1 MSGTSALLNLLE
13 GSGSALLNA
22 PEPAQNG
29 VSEADSSHFVSL
41 MKQYEGPELSNEAVE
56 PQVRDPALELLGNG
70 LPIPVATP
78 VILPAVVETEADT
91 RLEEFAVGLGIDREL
106 ARLLLRETAA
116 RPVGAVSAPPSVS
129 TPPSEPAPP
138 SLGLPEAQRQ
148 AAHPMYPLEIEPR
161 AERPSLSVAGTTLT
175 AQPLTARPLTA
186 PAPVSVPPSVSIT
199 SPASTPPS
207 LSLPDAQRQSAHP
220 MYPLEIEP
228 RAELPSLSVAS
239 TTLTAQ
245 PLTAR
250 PLTAP
255 APVSV
260 PPSVSIASPAST
272 PPSLGLPDAQRQSA
286 HPMYPLEIEPRAELP
301 SLSVA
306 GTTLT
311 AQPLTVQALEV
322 QPQPAVPDP
331 IPRATE
337 TPLVVPGNAMP
348 ALRDEDVLRWR
359 AFIHRSSSGLR
370 EPAQELAMQAASDG
384 ALDPASGIP
393 RRGLS
398 EVDFAAATASLR
410 GFALERRQIL
420 TSTVTPVSSAALTEI
435 LPGDS
440 PVNPA
445 ALAAVLPATTT
456 VLPSAPMTTLA
467 DPLTTPLRV
476 PDPALQ
482 HELRAEQF
490 AEQVGRRMLQQIR
503 EDRWTVNLQL
513 DPQRLGPM
521 EIELQL
527 EGNQVTAQVGVA
539 NAEVRHLLES
549 ALPKLRESLDSAG
562 LNLANWSFA
571 QSGARDF
578 REFAQHSAAAAAK
591 AASRGTE
598 LASEDEVPRRMTAE
612 SASRVVDV
620 YV

>member
-22 PEPAQNG
+22 PEAAQNG
-29 VSEADSSHFVSL
+29 VSEADSSYFVSL
-41 MKQYEGPELSNEAVE
+41 MKQYEDSEGLEEPSAPEL
-56 PQVRDPALELLGNG
+56 RDPALELLGNG

-78 VILPAVVETEADT
+78 VMLPAAILQNEPTATPWALPSTTAALVILPAAVEVEADT

-106 ARLLLRETAA
+106 ARLLLRET
-116 RPVGAVSAPPSVS
+116 
-129 TPPSEPAPP
+129 
-138 SLGLPEAQRQ
+138 
-148 AAHPMYPLEIEPR
+148 
-161 AERPSLSVAGTTLT
+161 
-175 AQPLTARPLTA
+175 
-186 PAPVSVPPSVSIT
+186 SVP
-199 SPASTPPS
+199 TPV
-207 LSLPDAQRQSAHP
+207 
-220 MYPLEIEP
+220 EEV
-228 RAELPSLSVAS
+228 ELPAILPQPTATPKVLNAGPQITGTMTPSPPMVPSAS
-239 TTLTAQ
+239 TTPQASTAPSLIDPTMAPPADLSLTPRSEIPFPRASDI
-245 PLTAR
+245 PLT
-250 PLTAP
+250 
-255 APVSV
+255 
-260 PPSVSIASPAST
+260 IA
-272 PPSLGLPDAQRQSA
+272 
-286 HPMYPLEIEPRAELP
+286 
-301 SLSVA
+301 
-306 GTTLT
+306 
-311 AQPLTVQALEV
+311 
-322 QPQPAVPDP
+322 
-331 IPRATE
+331 
-337 TPLVVPGNAMP
+337 GNAAP

-359 AFIHRSSSGLR
+359 AFIHRSSSGTR
-370 EPAQELAMQAASDG
+370 EPVQEIAVQAASDEV
-384 ALDPASGIP
+384 LDPVSGSP

-420 TSTVTPVSSAALTEI
+420 ASTATPVSSTVLNGV

-445 ALAAVLPATTT
+445 VLPLAGTAP
-456 VLPSAPMTTLA
+456 PSVPVTAQA

-490 AEQVGRRMLQQIR
+490 AEQVGRRLLQQIR

-571 QSGARDF
+571 QSGAREY
-578 REFAQHSAAAAAK
+578 REFAQQSAAAAAK
-591 AASRGTE
+591 AAPKGIE
-598 LASEDEVPRRMTAE
+598 GAIEDEAPRRVTE
-612 SASRVVDV
+612 DSASRVVDV

>member
-1 MSGTSALLNLLE
+1 
-13 GSGSALLNA
+13 
-22 PEPAQNG
+22 
-29 VSEADSSHFVSL
+29 
-41 MKQYEGPELSNEAVE
+41 MKQYERSETPDEAVE
-56 PQVRDPALELLGNG
+56 PEARDPALELLGNG

-78 VILPAVVETEADT
+78 VILPTELTGNTPAVTFSMPAAIMLPVTVEAEADI

-116 RPVGAVSAPPSVS
+116 QPVAIPVDTTTPLPSSSIATAPAISPPLTLPASVPAPPSVSVSAPTSILPSVSAPPS
-129 TPPSEPAPP
+129 
-138 SLGLPEAQRQ
+138 
-148 AAHPMYPLEIEPR
+148 
-161 AERPSLSVAGTTLT
+161 
-175 AQPLTARPLTA
+175 
-186 PAPVSVPPSVSIT
+186 
-199 SPASTPPS
+199 
-207 LSLPDAQRQSAHP
+207 LSLREVQPQSAHP
-220 MYPLEIEP
+220 TYQLEDEP
-228 RAELPSLSVAS
+228 RTELPAISP
-239 TTLTAQ
+239 
-245 PLTAR
+245 PLT
-250 PLTAP
+250 LP
-255 APVSV
+255 ASIPAL
-260 PPSVSIASPAST
+260 PSVSV
-272 PPSLGLPDAQRQSA
+272 SA
-286 HPMYPLEIEPRAELP
+286 
-301 SLSVA
+301 
-306 GTTLT
+306 
-311 AQPLTVQALEV
+311 
-322 QPQPAVPDP
+322 
-331 IPRATE
+331 
-337 TPLVVPGNAMP
+337 PLVVPGIAAP

-370 EPAQELAMQAASDG
+370 EPAQEVTVQAARG
-384 ALDPASGIP
+384 ETFDPLTAAP

-398 EVDFAAATASLR
+398 EIDFAAATASLR

-420 TSTVTPVSSAALTEI
+420 TSTVTPVSSTALTAI

-445 ALAAVLPATTT
+445 VLPAAT
-456 VLPSAPMTTLA
+456 SAPPNVPVTTLA

-571 QSGARDF
+571 QSGAREF
-578 REFAQHSAAAAAK
+578 REFAQQSAAAAAK
-591 AASRGTE
+591 ATSKAAE
-598 LASEDEVPRRMTAE
+598 LASEDEAPRRVTEE

>member
-228 RAELPSLSVAS
+228 RAELPSLSVA
-239 TTLTAQ
+239 
-245 PLTAR
+245 
-250 PLTAP
+250 
-255 APVSV
+255 
-260 PPSVSIASPAST
+260 
-272 PPSLGLPDAQRQSA
+272 
-286 HPMYPLEIEPRAELP
+286 
-301 SLSVA
+301 

-445 ALAAVLPATTT
+445 ALAAVLPATATA
-456 VLPSAPMTTLA
+456 LPSAPMTTLA

>member
-22 PEPAQNG
+22 PEAAQNG
-29 VSEADSSHFVSL
+29 VSEADSSYFVSL
-41 MKQYEGPELSNEAVE
+41 MKQYEDSEGLEEPSAPES
-56 PQVRDPALELLGNG
+56 RDPALELLGNG

-78 VILPAVVETEADT
+78 VMLPAAVLQNEPTATPWALPSTTAALVMLPAAVEVEADT

-106 ARLLLRETAA
+106 ARLLLRETSVPTPVEEVELPAILPQPTATPKVLNAGPQITGTMTPSPPMVPSASTTPQASTAA
-116 RPVGAVSAPPSVS
+116 
-129 TPPSEPAPP
+129 P
-138 SLGLPEAQRQ
+138 SLIDPTMALPVA
-148 AAHPMYPLEIEPR
+148 PSPTPR
-161 AERPSLSVAGTTLT
+161 AEIPVPRASDV
-175 AQPLTARPLTA
+175 PLTMA
-186 PAPVSVPPSVSIT
+186 
-199 SPASTPPS
+199 
-207 LSLPDAQRQSAHP
+207 
-220 MYPLEIEP
+220 
-228 RAELPSLSVAS
+228 
-239 TTLTAQ
+239 
-245 PLTAR
+245 
-250 PLTAP
+250 
-255 APVSV
+255 
-260 PPSVSIASPAST
+260 
-272 PPSLGLPDAQRQSA
+272 
-286 HPMYPLEIEPRAELP
+286 
-301 SLSVA
+301 
-306 GTTLT
+306 
-311 AQPLTVQALEV
+311 
-322 QPQPAVPDP
+322 
-331 IPRATE
+331 
-337 TPLVVPGNAMP
+337 GNAAP

-359 AFIHRSSSGLR
+359 AFIHRSSSGTR
-370 EPAQELAMQAASDG
+370 EPVQEIAVQAASDEV
-384 ALDPASGIP
+384 LDPVSGSP

-420 TSTVTPVSSAALTEI
+420 TSTATPVSSTVLNGV

-445 ALAAVLPATTT
+445 VMPLAGTAP
-456 VLPSAPMTTLA
+456 PSVPVTAQA

-490 AEQVGRRMLQQIR
+490 AEQVGRRLLQQIR

-571 QSGARDF
+571 QSGAREY
-578 REFAQHSAAAAAK
+578 REFAQQSAAAAAK
-591 AASRGTE
+591 AAPKGVE
-598 LASEDEVPRRMTAE
+598 GAIEDEAPRRVTE
-612 SASRVVDV
+612 DSASRVVDV

>member
-22 PEPAQNG
+22 PETAQNG
-29 VSEADSSHFVSL
+29 ASESDSSYFVSL
-41 MKQYEGPELSNEAVE
+41 MKQYERSETPDEAVE
-56 PQVRDPALELLGNG
+56 PEARDPALELLGNG

-78 VILPAVVETEADT
+78 VILPTELTGNTPAVTLSMPAAIMLPATVEAEADI

-116 RPVGAVSAPPSVS
+116 QPVAIPVDTTTPLPSSSIATSPAISPPLTPPASIPAPPSVSVSAPTSILPSVSAPPS
-129 TPPSEPAPP
+129 
-138 SLGLPEAQRQ
+138 
-148 AAHPMYPLEIEPR
+148 
-161 AERPSLSVAGTTLT
+161 
-175 AQPLTARPLTA
+175 
-186 PAPVSVPPSVSIT
+186 
-199 SPASTPPS
+199 
-207 LSLPDAQRQSAHP
+207 LSLREVQPQSAHP
-220 MYPLEIEP
+220 TYS
-228 RAELPSLSVAS
+228 PSLTLPASV
-239 TTLTAQ
+239 
-245 PLTAR
+245 
-250 PLTAP
+250 P
-255 APVSV
+255 APSSVSV
-260 PPSVSIASPAST
+260 
-272 PPSLGLPDAQRQSA
+272 SA
-286 HPMYPLEIEPRAELP
+286 
-301 SLSVA
+301 
-306 GTTLT
+306 
-311 AQPLTVQALEV
+311 
-322 QPQPAVPDP
+322 
-331 IPRATE
+331 
-337 TPLVVPGNAMP
+337 PLVVPGIAAP

-370 EPAQELAMQAASDG
+370 EPAQEITVQAARG
-384 ALDPASGIP
+384 ETFDPLTAAP

-398 EVDFAAATASLR
+398 ETDFAAATASLR

-420 TSTVTPVSSAALTEI
+420 TSTVTPVSSTALTAI

-445 ALAAVLPATTT
+445 VLPAAT
-456 VLPSAPMTTLA
+456 SAPPNVPVTTLA

-571 QSGARDF
+571 QSGAREF
-578 REFAQHSAAAAAK
+578 REFAQQSAAAAAK
-591 AASRGTE
+591 ATSKAAE
-598 LASEDEVPRRMTAE
+598 LASEDEAPRRVTEE

>member
-13 GSGSALLNA
+13 GSGSPLLNA
-22 PEPAQNG
+22 PEAAQNG
-29 VSEADSSHFVSL
+29 VSEADSSYFVSL
-41 MKQYEGPELSNEAVE
+41 MKQYEGSEGLDEPSVPE
-56 PQVRDPALELLGNG
+56 PRDPALELLGNG

-78 VILPAVVETEADT
+78 LMLPAAVLQNEPTATPWALPSTTAALVMLPAAVEVEADT

-106 ARLLLRETAA
+106 ARLLLRETSVPTPVEEVELPAILPQPTATPKVLSAGPQITGTMTPSPPMVPSASTTPQASTAA
-116 RPVGAVSAPPSVS
+116 
-129 TPPSEPAPP
+129 P
-138 SLGLPEAQRQ
+138 SLIDPTMALPVA
-148 AAHPMYPLEIEPR
+148 PSPTPR
-161 AERPSLSVAGTTLT
+161 AEIPVPRASDV
-175 AQPLTARPLTA
+175 PLTMA
-186 PAPVSVPPSVSIT
+186 
-199 SPASTPPS
+199 
-207 LSLPDAQRQSAHP
+207 
-220 MYPLEIEP
+220 
-228 RAELPSLSVAS
+228 
-239 TTLTAQ
+239 
-245 PLTAR
+245 
-250 PLTAP
+250 
-255 APVSV
+255 
-260 PPSVSIASPAST
+260 
-272 PPSLGLPDAQRQSA
+272 
-286 HPMYPLEIEPRAELP
+286 
-301 SLSVA
+301 
-306 GTTLT
+306 
-311 AQPLTVQALEV
+311 
-322 QPQPAVPDP
+322 
-331 IPRATE
+331 
-337 TPLVVPGNAMP
+337 GNAAP

-359 AFIHRSSSGLR
+359 AFIHRSSSGTR
-370 EPAQELAMQAASDG
+370 EPVQEIAVQAASDEV
-384 ALDPASGIP
+384 LDPVSGSP

-420 TSTVTPVSSAALTEI
+420 TSTATPVSSTVLNGV

-445 ALAAVLPATTT
+445 VMPLAGTAP
-456 VLPSAPMTTLA
+456 PSVPVTAQA

-490 AEQVGRRMLQQIR
+490 AEQVGRRLLQQIR

-571 QSGARDF
+571 QSGAREY
-578 REFAQHSAAAAAK
+578 REFAQQSAAAAAK
-591 AASRGTE
+591 AAPKGVE
-598 LASEDEVPRRMTAE
+598 GAIEDEAPRRVTE
-612 SASRVVDV
+612 DSASRVVDV

>member
-13 GSGSALLNA
+13 GSGSPLLNA
-22 PEPAQNG
+22 PEAAQNE
-29 VSEADSSHFVSL
+29 VSEADSSYFVSL
-41 MKQYEGPELSNEAVE
+41 MKQYEGSEGLDKPSVPE
-56 PQVRDPALELLGNG
+56 PRDPALELLGNG

-78 VILPAVVETEADT
+78 LMLPAAVLQNEPTATPWALPSTTAAPVMLPAAVEVEADT

-106 ARLLLRETAA
+106 ARLLLRET
-116 RPVGAVSAPPSVS
+116 SAPTPVEEVELPAIPPQPMATPKVLDAGVQVTSPLTTSPPIVPRAVTTTPLSVEPTVVPPADPSP
-129 TPPSEPAPP
+129 T
-138 SLGLPEAQRQ
+138 
-148 AAHPMYPLEIEPR
+148 PR
-161 AERPSLSVAGTTLT
+161 AEIAL
-175 AQPLTARPLTA
+175 
-186 PAPVSVPPSVSIT
+186 
-199 SPASTPPS
+199 
-207 LSLPDAQRQSAHP
+207 
-220 MYPLEIEP
+220 P
-228 RAELPSLSVAS
+228 RA
-239 TTLTAQ
+239 
-245 PLTAR
+245 
-250 PLTAP
+250 
-255 APVSV
+255 
-260 PPSVSIASPAST
+260 
-272 PPSLGLPDAQRQSA
+272 
-286 HPMYPLEIEPRAELP
+286 AEM
-301 SLSVA
+301 
-306 GTTLT
+306 
-311 AQPLTVQALEV
+311 
-322 QPQPAVPDP
+322 
-331 IPRATE
+331 
-337 TPLVVPGNAMP
+337 PLVIPSAAAP

-359 AFIHRSSSGLR
+359 AFIHRSSSGVR
-370 EPAQELAMQAASDG
+370 EPAQEIAVQAASDEV
-384 ALDPASGIP
+384 LDPVGAP

-398 EVDFAAATASLR
+398 EVDFTAATASLR

-420 TSTVTPVSSAALTEI
+420 TSTVTPVGSTALTGV

-445 ALAAVLPATTT
+445 VLPVAG
-456 VLPSAPMTTLA
+456 SAPPSVPVTVLA

-571 QSGARDF
+571 QSGAREY
-578 REFAQHSAAAAAK
+578 REFAQQSAAAAAK
-591 AASRGTE
+591 AAPKGSE
-598 LASEDEVPRRMTAE
+598 VAIEDEVSRRVTE
-612 SASRVVDV
+612 DSASRVVDV

>member
-22 PEPAQNG
+22 PEAAQNG
-29 VSEADSSHFVSL
+29 VSEADSSYFVSL
-41 MKQYEGPELSNEAVE
+41 MKQYEDSEGLEEPSAPES
-56 PQVRDPALELLGNG
+56 RDPALELLGNG
-70 LPIPVATP
+70 LPISVTTP
-78 VILPAVVETEADT
+78 LILPAAVEAEADT

-116 RPVGAVSAPPSVS
+116 QPTVTQVESTALPLPQPFAIEPLVAPSSDQPVVPAQAVMTVTPIANQGPKSTPDVANRVTAPLPVESPPRSDRAAPPSGID
-129 TPPSEPAPP
+129 
-138 SLGLPEAQRQ
+138 LKLP
-148 AAHPMYPLEIEPR
+148 PLENAIPVSR
-161 AERPSLSVAGTTLT
+161 LAERPMAMLKVSDAGP
-175 AQPLTARPLTA
+175 Q
-186 PAPVSVPPSVSIT
+186 IT
-199 SPASTPPS
+199 STMTPSPPMVPS
-207 LSLPDAQRQSAHP
+207 
-220 MYPLEIEP
+220 
-228 RAELPSLSVAS
+228 AS
-239 TTLTAQ
+239 TTPQASTAPSLIDPTMAPPADLSLTPRSEIPAPRASDI
-245 PLTAR
+245 PLT
-250 PLTAP
+250 
-255 APVSV
+255 
-260 PPSVSIASPAST
+260 IA
-272 PPSLGLPDAQRQSA
+272 
-286 HPMYPLEIEPRAELP
+286 
-301 SLSVA
+301 
-306 GTTLT
+306 
-311 AQPLTVQALEV
+311 
-322 QPQPAVPDP
+322 
-331 IPRATE
+331 
-337 TPLVVPGNAMP
+337 GNAAP

-359 AFIHRSSSGLR
+359 AFIHRSSSGTR
-370 EPAQELAMQAASDG
+370 EPVQEIAVQAASDEV
-384 ALDPASGIP
+384 LDPVSGSP

-420 TSTVTPVSSAALTEI
+420 TSTATPVSSTVLNGV

-445 ALAAVLPATTT
+445 VLPLAGTAP
-456 VLPSAPMTTLA
+456 PSVPVTAQA

-503 EDRWTVNLQL
+503 EDRWTVHLQL

-571 QSGARDF
+571 QSGAREY
-578 REFAQHSAAAAAK
+578 REFAQQSAAAAAK
-591 AASRGTE
+591 ATPKGVEGAI
-598 LASEDEVPRRMTAE
+598 EDEVPRRVTE
-612 SASRVVDV
+612 DSASRVVDV

>member
-13 GSGSALLNA
+13 GSGSPLLNA
-22 PEPAQNG
+22 PEAAQNG
-29 VSEADSSHFVSL
+29 VSEADSSYFVSL
-41 MKQYEGPELSNEAVE
+41 MKQYESSEGLDEASAPES
-56 PQVRDPALELLGNG
+56 RDPALELLGNG
-70 LPIPVATP
+70 LPIPVAIP
-78 VILPAVVETEADT
+78 VILPTESTPVSRAVSLSMPAPVMLPAAVEAEADT

-106 ARLLLRETAA
+106 ARLLLRETAQQPTVT
-116 RPVGAVSAPPSVS
+116 PVEAKALPLPQPFAIETLVAPSNEQPVVPAQAVTTITPIVDRGAQLIPDATSKVAVPLSVESFPRTDRAPLLGGINLSLPPAEMATPVSPSVERAMAMPKALDAGLETPNTMTPSPS
-129 TPPSEPAPP
+129 TIPSVPT
-138 SLGLPEAQRQ
+138 
-148 AAHPMYPLEIEPR
+148 PR
-161 AERPSLSVAGTTLT
+161 AEIVLPRA
-175 AQPLTARPLTA
+175 AE
-186 PAPVSVPPSVSIT
+186 I
-199 SPASTPPS
+199 
-207 LSLPDAQRQSAHP
+207 SLP
-220 MYPLEIEP
+220 L
-228 RAELPSLSVAS
+228 VG
-239 TTLTAQ
+239 TA
-245 PLTAR
+245 A
-250 PLTAP
+250 
-255 APVSV
+255 
-260 PPSVSIASPAST
+260 
-272 PPSLGLPDAQRQSA
+272 
-286 HPMYPLEIEPRAELP
+286 
-301 SLSVA
+301 
-306 GTTLT
+306 
-311 AQPLTVQALEV
+311 
-322 QPQPAVPDP
+322 
-331 IPRATE
+331 
-337 TPLVVPGNAMP
+337 P

-359 AFIHRSSSGLR
+359 AFIHRSSSGMR
-370 EPAQELAMQAASDG
+370 EPAQEIAAQAASNE
-384 ALDPASGIP
+384 ALDPVSGAP

-420 TSTVTPVSSAALTEI
+420 TSTVTPVGSTVLTGV

-445 ALAAVLPATTT
+445 VLPVA
-456 VLPSAPMTTLA
+456 VSAPPSVPVTVLA

-571 QSGARDF
+571 QSGAREY
-578 REFAQHSAAAAAK
+578 REFAQQSAAAAAK
-591 AASRGTE
+591 AAPKGAEVTI
-598 LASEDEVPRRMTAE
+598 EDEVSRRVTE
-612 SASRVVDV
+612 DSASRVVDV

>member
-161 AERPSLSVAGTTLT
+161 AELPSLSVAGTTLT

-207 LSLPDAQRQSAHP
+207 LGLPEAQRQA
-220 MYPLEIEP
+220 
-228 RAELPSLSVAS
+228 
-239 TTLTAQ
+239 
-245 PLTAR
+245 
-250 PLTAP
+250 
-255 APVSV
+255 
-260 PPSVSIASPAST
+260 
-272 PPSLGLPDAQRQSA
+272 A

-311 AQPLTVQALEV
+311 VQPLTVQALEV

-384 ALDPASGIP
+384 ALDPASGTP

-445 ALAAVLPATTT
+445 ALAAVLPATAT

-482 HELRAEQF
+482 HELRTEQF

-598 LASEDEVPRRMTAE
+598 LASEDEVPRRMTEE

>member
-22 PEPAQNG
+22 PEAAQNG
-29 VSEADSSHFVSL
+29 VSEADSSYFVSL
-41 MKQYEGPELSNEAVE
+41 MKQYEDSEGLEQPSAPES
-56 PQVRDPALELLGNG
+56 RDPALELLGNG

-78 VILPAVVETEADT
+78 VMLPAAVLQNEPTATPWALPSTTAALVMLPAAVEVEADT

-106 ARLLLRETAA
+106 ARLLLRETSVPT
-116 RPVGAVSAPPSVS
+116 PVEEVELPAILPQPTATPKVLNAGPQITGTMTPSPPMVPSAS
-129 TPPSEPAPP
+129 TTPQASTAP
-138 SLGLPEAQRQ
+138 SLIDPTMALPVA
-148 AAHPMYPLEIEPR
+148 PSPTPR
-161 AERPSLSVAGTTLT
+161 AEIPVPRASDV
-175 AQPLTARPLTA
+175 PLTMA
-186 PAPVSVPPSVSIT
+186 
-199 SPASTPPS
+199 
-207 LSLPDAQRQSAHP
+207 
-220 MYPLEIEP
+220 
-228 RAELPSLSVAS
+228 
-239 TTLTAQ
+239 
-245 PLTAR
+245 
-250 PLTAP
+250 
-255 APVSV
+255 
-260 PPSVSIASPAST
+260 
-272 PPSLGLPDAQRQSA
+272 
-286 HPMYPLEIEPRAELP
+286 
-301 SLSVA
+301 
-306 GTTLT
+306 
-311 AQPLTVQALEV
+311 
-322 QPQPAVPDP
+322 
-331 IPRATE
+331 
-337 TPLVVPGNAMP
+337 GNAAP

-359 AFIHRSSSGLR
+359 AFIHRSSSGTR
-370 EPAQELAMQAASDG
+370 EPVQEIAVQAASDEV
-384 ALDPASGIP
+384 LDPVSGSP

-420 TSTVTPVSSAALTEI
+420 TSTATPVSSTVLNGV

-445 ALAAVLPATTT
+445 VMPLAGTAP
-456 VLPSAPMTTLA
+456 PSVPVTAQA

-490 AEQVGRRMLQQIR
+490 AEQVGRRLLQQIR

-571 QSGARDF
+571 QSGAREY
-578 REFAQHSAAAAAK
+578 REFAQQSAAAAAK
-591 AASRGTE
+591 AAPKGVE
-598 LASEDEVPRRMTAE
+598 GAIEDEAPRRVTE
-612 SASRVVDV
+612 DSASRVVDV

>member
-22 PEPAQNG
+22 PETAQNG
-29 VSEADSSHFVSL
+29 ASESDSSYFVSL
-41 MKQYEGPELSNEAVE
+41 MKQYERSETPDEAVE
-56 PQVRDPALELLGNG
+56 PEARDPALELLGNG

-78 VILPAVVETEADT
+78 VILPTELTGNTPAVTLSMPAAIMLPATVEAEADI

-116 RPVGAVSAPPSVS
+116 QPVAIPVDTTTPLPSSSIATSPAISPPLTLPASIPAPPSVSVSAPTSILPSVSAPPS
-129 TPPSEPAPP
+129 
-138 SLGLPEAQRQ
+138 
-148 AAHPMYPLEIEPR
+148 
-161 AERPSLSVAGTTLT
+161 
-175 AQPLTARPLTA
+175 
-186 PAPVSVPPSVSIT
+186 
-199 SPASTPPS
+199 
-207 LSLPDAQRQSAHP
+207 LSLREVQPQSAHP
-220 MYPLEIEP
+220 TYS
-228 RAELPSLSVAS
+228 PSLTLPASV
-239 TTLTAQ
+239 
-245 PLTAR
+245 
-250 PLTAP
+250 P
-255 APVSV
+255 APSSVSV
-260 PPSVSIASPAST
+260 
-272 PPSLGLPDAQRQSA
+272 SA
-286 HPMYPLEIEPRAELP
+286 
-301 SLSVA
+301 
-306 GTTLT
+306 
-311 AQPLTVQALEV
+311 
-322 QPQPAVPDP
+322 
-331 IPRATE
+331 
-337 TPLVVPGNAMP
+337 PLVVPGIAAP

-370 EPAQELAMQAASDG
+370 EPAQEITVQAARG
-384 ALDPASGIP
+384 ETFDPLTAAP

-398 EVDFAAATASLR
+398 ETDFAAATASLR

-420 TSTVTPVSSAALTEI
+420 TSTVTPVSSTALTAI

-445 ALAAVLPATTT
+445 VLPAAT
-456 VLPSAPMTTLA
+456 SAPPNVPVTTLA

-539 NAEVRHLLES
+539 NADVRHLLES

-571 QSGARDF
+571 QSGAREF
-578 REFAQHSAAAAAK
+578 REFAQQSAAAAAK
-591 AASRGTE
+591 ATSKAAE
-598 LASEDEVPRRMTAE
+598 LASEDEAPRRVTEE

>member
-1 MSGTSALLNLLE
+1 
-13 GSGSALLNA
+13 
-22 PEPAQNG
+22 
-29 VSEADSSHFVSL
+29 
-41 MKQYEGPELSNEAVE
+41 MKQYERSETPDEAVE
-56 PQVRDPALELLGNG
+56 PEARDPALELLGNG

-78 VILPAVVETEADT
+78 VILPTELTGNTPAVTLSMPAAIMLPATVEAEADI

-116 RPVGAVSAPPSVS
+116 QPVAIPVDTTTPLPSSSIATSPAISPPLTPPASIPAPPSVSVSAPTSILPSVSAPPSLSLREVQPQS
-129 TPPSEPAPP
+129 AHPTYSPSLTLPASVPAPP
-138 SLGLPEAQRQ
+138 S
-148 AAHPMYPLEIEPR
+148 
-161 AERPSLSVAGTTLT
+161 
-175 AQPLTARPLTA
+175 
-186 PAPVSVPPSVSIT
+186 VSV
-199 SPASTPPS
+199 
-207 LSLPDAQRQSAHP
+207 SA
-220 MYPLEIEP
+220 
-228 RAELPSLSVAS
+228 
-239 TTLTAQ
+239 
-245 PLTAR
+245 
-250 PLTAP
+250 
-255 APVSV
+255 
-260 PPSVSIASPAST
+260 
-272 PPSLGLPDAQRQSA
+272 
-286 HPMYPLEIEPRAELP
+286 
-301 SLSVA
+301 
-306 GTTLT
+306 
-311 AQPLTVQALEV
+311 
-322 QPQPAVPDP
+322 
-331 IPRATE
+331 
-337 TPLVVPGNAMP
+337 PLVVAGIAAP

-370 EPAQELAMQAASDG
+370 EPAQEVTVQAARG
-384 ALDPASGIP
+384 ETFDPLTAAP

-398 EVDFAAATASLR
+398 ETDFAAATASLR

-420 TSTVTPVSSAALTEI
+420 TSTVTPVSSTALTAI

-445 ALAAVLPATTT
+445 VLPAAT
-456 VLPSAPMTTLA
+456 SAPPNVPVTTLA

-571 QSGARDF
+571 QSGAREF
-578 REFAQHSAAAAAK
+578 REFAQQSAAAAAK
-591 AASRGTE
+591 ATSKAAE
-598 LASEDEVPRRMTAE
+598 LASEDEAPRRVTEE

>member
-22 PEPAQNG
+22 PETAQNG
-29 VSEADSSHFVSL
+29 ASESDSSYFVSL
-41 MKQYEGPELSNEAVE
+41 MKQYERSETPDEAVE
-56 PQVRDPALELLGNG
+56 PEARDPALELLGNG
-70 LPIPVATP
+70 LPIPVAIP
-78 VILPAVVETEADT
+78 VRLAPAVEAEADT
-91 RLEEFAVGLGIDREL
+91 RLEDFAVGLGIDRGL

-116 RPVGAVSAPPSVS
+116 ESTLDGVSSRALPQPSETGIPLFVDSAPF
-129 TPPSEPAPP
+129 EPEPLVAAPFVVP
-138 SLGLPEAQRQ
+138 QAF
-148 AAHPMYPLEIEPR
+148 AAHSDRVISTVPLIAAPKDSQ
-161 AERPSLSVAGTTLT
+161 PS
-175 AQPLTARPLTA
+175 
-186 PAPVSVPPSVSIT
+186 PAPVT
-199 SPASTPPS
+199 G
-207 LSLPDAQRQSAHP
+207 QSATTP
-220 MYPLEIEP
+220 I
-228 RAELPSLSVAS
+228 AELF
-239 TTLTAQ
+239 
-245 PLTAR
+245 
-250 PLTAP
+250 P
-255 APVSV
+255 APRLESQIV
-260 PPSVSIASPAST
+260 
-272 PPSLGLPDAQRQSA
+272 RSA
-286 HPMYPLEIEPRAELP
+286 EA
-301 SLSVA
+301 
-306 GTTLT
+306 
-311 AQPLTVQALEV
+311 
-322 QPQPAVPDP
+322 
-331 IPRATE
+331 
-337 TPLVVPGNAMP
+337 PLVVPGIAAP

-370 EPAQELAMQAASDG
+370 EPAQEITVQAARG
-384 ALDPASGIP
+384 ETFDPLTAAP

-398 EVDFAAATASLR
+398 ETDFAAATASLR

-420 TSTVTPVSSAALTEI
+420 TSTVTPVSSTALTAI

-445 ALAAVLPATTT
+445 VLPAAT
-456 VLPSAPMTTLA
+456 SAPPNVPVTTLA

-571 QSGARDF
+571 QSGAREF
-578 REFAQHSAAAAAK
+578 REFAQQSAAAAAK
-591 AASRGTE
+591 ATSKAAE
-598 LASEDEVPRRMTAE
+598 LASEDEAPRRVTEE

>member
-22 PEPAQNG
+22 PEAAQNG
-29 VSEADSSHFVSL
+29 VSEADSSYFVSL
-41 MKQYEGPELSNEAVE
+41 MKQYEDSEGLEQPSAPES
-56 PQVRDPALELLGNG
+56 RDPALELLGNG

-78 VILPAVVETEADT
+78 VMLPAAVLQNEPTATPWALPSTTAALVMLPAAVEVEADT

-106 ARLLLRETAA
+106 ARLLLRETSVPTPVEEVELPAILPQPTATPKVLSAGPQITGTMTPSPPMVPSASTTPQASTAA
-116 RPVGAVSAPPSVS
+116 
-129 TPPSEPAPP
+129 P
-138 SLGLPEAQRQ
+138 SLIDPTMALPVA
-148 AAHPMYPLEIEPR
+148 PSPTPR
-161 AERPSLSVAGTTLT
+161 AEIPVPRASDV
-175 AQPLTARPLTA
+175 PLTMA
-186 PAPVSVPPSVSIT
+186 
-199 SPASTPPS
+199 
-207 LSLPDAQRQSAHP
+207 
-220 MYPLEIEP
+220 
-228 RAELPSLSVAS
+228 
-239 TTLTAQ
+239 
-245 PLTAR
+245 
-250 PLTAP
+250 
-255 APVSV
+255 
-260 PPSVSIASPAST
+260 
-272 PPSLGLPDAQRQSA
+272 
-286 HPMYPLEIEPRAELP
+286 
-301 SLSVA
+301 
-306 GTTLT
+306 
-311 AQPLTVQALEV
+311 
-322 QPQPAVPDP
+322 
-331 IPRATE
+331 
-337 TPLVVPGNAMP
+337 GNAAP

-359 AFIHRSSSGLR
+359 AFIHRSSSGTR
-370 EPAQELAMQAASDG
+370 EPVQEIAVQAAGDEV
-384 ALDPASGIP
+384 LDPVSGSP

-420 TSTVTPVSSAALTEI
+420 TSTATPVSSTVLNGV

-445 ALAAVLPATTT
+445 VMPLAGTAP
-456 VLPSAPMTTLA
+456 PSVPVTAQA

-490 AEQVGRRMLQQIR
+490 AEQVGRRLLQQIR

-571 QSGARDF
+571 QSGAREY
-578 REFAQHSAAAAAK
+578 REFAQQSAAAAAK
-591 AASRGTE
+591 AAPKGAEVTI
-598 LASEDEVPRRMTAE
+598 EDEVSRRVTE
-612 SASRVVDV
+612 DSASRVVDV

>member
-13 GSGSALLNA
+13 GSGSPLLNA
-22 PEPAQNG
+22 PEAAQNG
-29 VSEADSSHFVSL
+29 VSEADSSYFVSL
-41 MKQYEGPELSNEAVE
+41 MKQYEGSEGLDEPSVPE
-56 PQVRDPALELLGNG
+56 PRDPALELLGNG

-78 VILPAVVETEADT
+78 LMLPAAVLQNEPTATPWALPSTTAAPVMLPAAVEVEADT

-106 ARLLLRETAA
+106 ARLLLRET
-116 RPVGAVSAPPSVS
+116 SAPTPVEEVELPAIPPQPMATPKVLDAGVQITSPLTISPPIVPSAATT
-129 TPPSEPAPP
+129 TPLAVEPAVVPP
-138 SLGLPEAQRQ
+138 
-148 AAHPMYPLEIEPR
+148 AAPTLSPTVATAVAPPADPSPTPR
-161 AERPSLSVAGTTLT
+161 AEIAL
-175 AQPLTARPLTA
+175 
-186 PAPVSVPPSVSIT
+186 
-199 SPASTPPS
+199 
-207 LSLPDAQRQSAHP
+207 
-220 MYPLEIEP
+220 P
-228 RAELPSLSVAS
+228 RA
-239 TTLTAQ
+239 
-245 PLTAR
+245 
-250 PLTAP
+250 
-255 APVSV
+255 
-260 PPSVSIASPAST
+260 
-272 PPSLGLPDAQRQSA
+272 
-286 HPMYPLEIEPRAELP
+286 AEM
-301 SLSVA
+301 
-306 GTTLT
+306 
-311 AQPLTVQALEV
+311 
-322 QPQPAVPDP
+322 
-331 IPRATE
+331 
-337 TPLVVPGNAMP
+337 PLVIPSAAAP

-359 AFIHRSSSGLR
+359 AFIHRSSSGVR
-370 EPAQELAMQAASDG
+370 EPAQEIAVQAASDE
-384 ALDPASGIP
+384 ALDPVSGAP

-398 EVDFAAATASLR
+398 EVDFTAATASLR

-420 TSTVTPVSSAALTEI
+420 TSTVTPVGSTALTGV

-445 ALAAVLPATTT
+445 VLPVA
-456 VLPSAPMTTLA
+456 VSAPPSVPVTVLA

-571 QSGARDF
+571 QSGAREY
-578 REFAQHSAAAAAK
+578 REFAQQSAAAAAK
-591 AASRGTE
+591 AAPKGAEVTI
-598 LASEDEVPRRMTAE
+598 EDEVSRRVTE
-612 SASRVVDV
+612 DSASRVVDV

>member
-22 PEPAQNG
+22 PEAAQNG
-29 VSEADSSHFVSL
+29 VSEADSSYFVSL
-41 MKQYEGPELSNEAVE
+41 MKQYEDSEGLEEPSAPES
-56 PQVRDPALELLGNG
+56 RDPALEPLGNG

-78 VILPAVVETEADT
+78 VMLPAAILQNEPTATPWALPSTTAALVMLPAAVEVEADT

-106 ARLLLRETAA
+106 ARLLLRETSVPT
-116 RPVGAVSAPPSVS
+116 PVEEVELPAILPQPTATPKVLNAGPQITGTMTPSPPMVPSASTTPQPS
-129 TPPSEPAPP
+129 TAP
-138 SLGLPEAQRQ
+138 SLIDPTMALPVA
-148 AAHPMYPLEIEPR
+148 PSPTPR
-161 AERPSLSVAGTTLT
+161 AEIPVPRASDV
-175 AQPLTARPLTA
+175 PLTMA
-186 PAPVSVPPSVSIT
+186 
-199 SPASTPPS
+199 
-207 LSLPDAQRQSAHP
+207 
-220 MYPLEIEP
+220 
-228 RAELPSLSVAS
+228 
-239 TTLTAQ
+239 
-245 PLTAR
+245 
-250 PLTAP
+250 
-255 APVSV
+255 
-260 PPSVSIASPAST
+260 
-272 PPSLGLPDAQRQSA
+272 
-286 HPMYPLEIEPRAELP
+286 
-301 SLSVA
+301 
-306 GTTLT
+306 
-311 AQPLTVQALEV
+311 
-322 QPQPAVPDP
+322 
-331 IPRATE
+331 
-337 TPLVVPGNAMP
+337 GNAAP

-359 AFIHRSSSGLR
+359 AFIHRSSSGTR
-370 EPAQELAMQAASDG
+370 EPVQEIAVQAAGDEV
-384 ALDPASGIP
+384 LDPVSGSP

-420 TSTVTPVSSAALTEI
+420 TSTATPVSSTVLNGV

-445 ALAAVLPATTT
+445 VLPLAGTAP
-456 VLPSAPMTTLA
+456 PSVPVTAQA

-490 AEQVGRRMLQQIR
+490 AEQVGRRLLQQIR

-571 QSGARDF
+571 QSGAREY
-578 REFAQHSAAAAAK
+578 REFAQQSAAAAAK
-591 AASRGTE
+591 AAPKGVE
-598 LASEDEVPRRMTAE
+598 GAIEDEAPRRVTE
-612 SASRVVDV
+612 DSASRVVDV

>member
-22 PEPAQNG
+22 PETTQNG
-29 VSEADSSHFVSL
+29 VSEADSSYFVSL
-41 MKQYEGPELSNEAVE
+41 MKQYEGSGSSEEATASE
-56 PQVRDPALELLGNG
+56 GRDPALELLGNG

-78 VILPAVVETEADT
+78 VMLPNEPTAIPRVAPAMMSASVMLPAAVEAEADT

-116 RPVGAVSAPPSVS
+116 EPTASEVDSTRVSLSQATSIPLPVAM
-129 TPPSEPAPP
+129 PPSESPMAVPAEKPTSAILMPEP
-138 SLGLPEAQRQ
+138 SAVSTTDRSPSAIPQSVVTPASVAVPTEKPITASLVTELSAVSTTDRSPSAIPQSVVTPASV
-148 AAHPMYPLEIEPR
+148 AAPAEKPITATVVTEPAAALAADRAPTPRSENPLPR
-161 AERPSLSVAGTTLT
+161 AADVSLPLAGT
-175 AQPLTARPLTA
+175 AA
-186 PAPVSVPPSVSIT
+186 
-199 SPASTPPS
+199 
-207 LSLPDAQRQSAHP
+207 
-220 MYPLEIEP
+220 
-228 RAELPSLSVAS
+228 
-239 TTLTAQ
+239 
-245 PLTAR
+245 
-250 PLTAP
+250 
-255 APVSV
+255 
-260 PPSVSIASPAST
+260 
-272 PPSLGLPDAQRQSA
+272 
-286 HPMYPLEIEPRAELP
+286 
-301 SLSVA
+301 
-306 GTTLT
+306 
-311 AQPLTVQALEV
+311 
-322 QPQPAVPDP
+322 
-331 IPRATE
+331 
-337 TPLVVPGNAMP
+337 P

-359 AFIHRSSSGLR
+359 AFIHRSSSGVR
-370 EPAQELAMQAASDG
+370 EPAQEIAVQAASDETFDPVSG
-384 ALDPASGIP
+384 AP

-398 EVDFAAATASLR
+398 ESDFTAATASLR

-420 TSTVTPVSSAALTEI
+420 TSTVTPVGSTVLNGVM
-435 LPGDS
+435 PGDS

-445 ALAAVLPATTT
+445 VLPVAA
-456 VLPSAPMTTLA
+456 SAPSSVPMTVQA

-521 EIELQL
+521 DIELQL
-527 EGNQVTAQVGVA
+527 DGNQVTAQVGVA

-571 QSGARDF
+571 QSGAREY
-578 REFAQHSAAAAAK
+578 REFAQQTAAAAAK
-591 AASRGTE
+591 AAPKSAE
-598 LASEDEVPRRMTAE
+598 VAIEDEVSRRVTE
-612 SASRVVDV
+612 DSASRVVDV

>member
-161 AERPSLSVAGTTLT
+161 AELPSLSVAGTTLT

-207 LSLPDAQRQSAHP
+207 LGLPEAQRQA
-220 MYPLEIEP
+220 
-228 RAELPSLSVAS
+228 
-239 TTLTAQ
+239 
-245 PLTAR
+245 
-250 PLTAP
+250 
-255 APVSV
+255 
-260 PPSVSIASPAST
+260 
-272 PPSLGLPDAQRQSA
+272 A

-311 AQPLTVQALEV
+311 VQPLTVQALEV

-384 ALDPASGIP
+384 ALDPASGTP

-445 ALAAVLPATTT
+445 ALAAVLPATATA
-456 VLPSAPMTTLA
+456 LPSAPMTTLA

-482 HELRAEQF
+482 HELRTEQF

-598 LASEDEVPRRMTAE
+598 LASEDEVPRRMTEE

>member
-13 GSGSALLNA
+13 GSGSALLNS
-22 PEPAQNG
+22 PEAAQNG
-29 VSEADSSHFVSL
+29 VSEADSSYFVSL
-41 MKQYEGPELSNEAVE
+41 MKQYEDSEGLEEPSAPEL
-56 PQVRDPALELLGNG
+56 RDPALELLGNG

-78 VILPAVVETEADT
+78 VMLPAAILQNEPTATPWALPSTTAALVMLPAAVEVEADT

-106 ARLLLRETAA
+106 ARLLLRETSVPTPVEEVELPAILPQPTATPKVLSAGPQITGTMTPSPPMVPSASTTPQASTAA
-116 RPVGAVSAPPSVS
+116 
-129 TPPSEPAPP
+129 P
-138 SLGLPEAQRQ
+138 SLIDPTMALPVA
-148 AAHPMYPLEIEPR
+148 PSPTPR
-161 AERPSLSVAGTTLT
+161 AEIPVPRASDV
-175 AQPLTARPLTA
+175 PLTMA
-186 PAPVSVPPSVSIT
+186 
-199 SPASTPPS
+199 
-207 LSLPDAQRQSAHP
+207 
-220 MYPLEIEP
+220 
-228 RAELPSLSVAS
+228 
-239 TTLTAQ
+239 
-245 PLTAR
+245 
-250 PLTAP
+250 
-255 APVSV
+255 
-260 PPSVSIASPAST
+260 
-272 PPSLGLPDAQRQSA
+272 
-286 HPMYPLEIEPRAELP
+286 
-301 SLSVA
+301 
-306 GTTLT
+306 
-311 AQPLTVQALEV
+311 
-322 QPQPAVPDP
+322 
-331 IPRATE
+331 
-337 TPLVVPGNAMP
+337 GNAAP

-359 AFIHRSSSGLR
+359 AFIHRSSSGTR
-370 EPAQELAMQAASDG
+370 EPVQEIAVQAASDEV
-384 ALDPASGIP
+384 LDPVSGSP

-420 TSTVTPVSSAALTEI
+420 TSTATPVSSTVLNGV

-445 ALAAVLPATTT
+445 VLPLAGTAP
-456 VLPSAPMTTLA
+456 PSVPVTAQA

-490 AEQVGRRMLQQIR
+490 AEQVGRRLLQQIR

-571 QSGARDF
+571 QSGAREY
-578 REFAQHSAAAAAK
+578 REFAQQSAAAAAK
-591 AASRGTE
+591 AAPKGVE
-598 LASEDEVPRRMTAE
+598 GAIEDEAPRRVTE
-612 SASRVVDV
+612 DSASRVVDV

>member
-22 PEPAQNG
+22 PEAAQNG
-29 VSEADSSHFVSL
+29 VSEADSSYFVSL
-41 MKQYEGPELSNEAVE
+41 MKQYEDSEGLEQPSAPES
-56 PQVRDPALELLGNG
+56 RDPALELLGNG

-78 VILPAVVETEADT
+78 VMLPAAVLQNEPTATPWALPSTTAALVMLPAAVEVEADT

-106 ARLLLRETAA
+106 ARLLLRETSVPTPVEEVELPAILPQPTATPKVLNAGPQITGTMTPSPPMVPSASTTPQASTAA
-116 RPVGAVSAPPSVS
+116 
-129 TPPSEPAPP
+129 P
-138 SLGLPEAQRQ
+138 SLIDPTMALPVA
-148 AAHPMYPLEIEPR
+148 PSPTPR
-161 AERPSLSVAGTTLT
+161 AEIPVPRASDV
-175 AQPLTARPLTA
+175 PLTMA
-186 PAPVSVPPSVSIT
+186 
-199 SPASTPPS
+199 
-207 LSLPDAQRQSAHP
+207 
-220 MYPLEIEP
+220 
-228 RAELPSLSVAS
+228 
-239 TTLTAQ
+239 
-245 PLTAR
+245 
-250 PLTAP
+250 
-255 APVSV
+255 
-260 PPSVSIASPAST
+260 
-272 PPSLGLPDAQRQSA
+272 
-286 HPMYPLEIEPRAELP
+286 
-301 SLSVA
+301 
-306 GTTLT
+306 
-311 AQPLTVQALEV
+311 
-322 QPQPAVPDP
+322 
-331 IPRATE
+331 
-337 TPLVVPGNAMP
+337 GNAAP

-359 AFIHRSSSGLR
+359 AFIHRSSSGTR
-370 EPAQELAMQAASDG
+370 EPVQEIAVQAASDEV
-384 ALDPASGIP
+384 LDPVSGSP

-420 TSTVTPVSSAALTEI
+420 TSTATPVSSTVLNGV

-445 ALAAVLPATTT
+445 VMPLAGTAP
-456 VLPSAPMTTLA
+456 PSVPVTAQA

-490 AEQVGRRMLQQIR
+490 AEQVGRRLLQQIR

-571 QSGARDF
+571 QSGAREY
-578 REFAQHSAAAAAK
+578 REFAQQSAAAAAK
-591 AASRGTE
+591 AAPKGVE
-598 LASEDEVPRRMTAE
+598 GAIEDEAPRRVTE
-612 SASRVVDV
+612 DSASRVVDV

>member
-22 PEPAQNG
+22 PEAAQNG
-29 VSEADSSHFVSL
+29 VSEADSSYFVSL
-41 MKQYEGPELSNEAVE
+41 MKQYEDSEGLEEPSAPES
-56 PQVRDPALELLGNG
+56 RDPALELLGNG
-70 LPIPVATP
+70 LLIPVATP
-78 VILPAVVETEADT
+78 VMLPAAVLQNEPTATPWALPSTTAAPVMLPAAVEVEADT

-106 ARLLLRETAA
+106 ARLLLRETSVPTPVEEVELPAILPQPTATPKVLSAGPQITGTMTPSPPMVPSASTTPQASTAA
-116 RPVGAVSAPPSVS
+116 
-129 TPPSEPAPP
+129 P
-138 SLGLPEAQRQ
+138 SLIDPTMALPVA
-148 AAHPMYPLEIEPR
+148 PSPTPR
-161 AERPSLSVAGTTLT
+161 AEIPVPRASDV
-175 AQPLTARPLTA
+175 PLTMA
-186 PAPVSVPPSVSIT
+186 
-199 SPASTPPS
+199 
-207 LSLPDAQRQSAHP
+207 
-220 MYPLEIEP
+220 
-228 RAELPSLSVAS
+228 
-239 TTLTAQ
+239 
-245 PLTAR
+245 
-250 PLTAP
+250 
-255 APVSV
+255 
-260 PPSVSIASPAST
+260 
-272 PPSLGLPDAQRQSA
+272 
-286 HPMYPLEIEPRAELP
+286 
-301 SLSVA
+301 
-306 GTTLT
+306 
-311 AQPLTVQALEV
+311 
-322 QPQPAVPDP
+322 
-331 IPRATE
+331 
-337 TPLVVPGNAMP
+337 GNAAP

-359 AFIHRSSSGLR
+359 AFIHRSSSGTR
-370 EPAQELAMQAASDG
+370 EPVQEIAVQAASDEV
-384 ALDPASGIP
+384 LDPVSGSP

-420 TSTVTPVSSAALTEI
+420 TSTATPVSSTVLNGV

-445 ALAAVLPATTT
+445 VMPLAGTAP
-456 VLPSAPMTTLA
+456 PSVPVTAQA

-490 AEQVGRRMLQQIR
+490 AEQVGRRLLQQIR

-571 QSGARDF
+571 QSGAREY
-578 REFAQHSAAAAAK
+578 REFAQQSAAAAAK
-591 AASRGTE
+591 AAPKGVE
-598 LASEDEVPRRMTAE
+598 GAIEDEAPRRVTE
-612 SASRVVDV
+612 DSASRVVDV

>member
-22 PEPAQNG
+22 PETAQNG
-29 VSEADSSHFVSL
+29 ASESDSSYFVSL
-41 MKQYEGPELSNEAVE
+41 MKQYERSETPDEAVE
-56 PQVRDPALELLGNG
+56 PEARDPALELLGNG

-78 VILPAVVETEADT
+78 VILPTELTGNTPAVTLSMPAAIMLPVTVEAEADI

-116 RPVGAVSAPPSVS
+116 QPVAIPVDTTTPLPSSSIATAPAISPPLTLPASVPAPPSVSVSAPTSILPSVSAPPSLSLREVQPQS
-129 TPPSEPAPP
+129 AHPTYSPSLTLPASVPAPP
-138 SLGLPEAQRQ
+138 S
-148 AAHPMYPLEIEPR
+148 
-161 AERPSLSVAGTTLT
+161 
-175 AQPLTARPLTA
+175 
-186 PAPVSVPPSVSIT
+186 VSV
-199 SPASTPPS
+199 
-207 LSLPDAQRQSAHP
+207 SA
-220 MYPLEIEP
+220 
-228 RAELPSLSVAS
+228 
-239 TTLTAQ
+239 
-245 PLTAR
+245 
-250 PLTAP
+250 
-255 APVSV
+255 
-260 PPSVSIASPAST
+260 
-272 PPSLGLPDAQRQSA
+272 
-286 HPMYPLEIEPRAELP
+286 
-301 SLSVA
+301 
-306 GTTLT
+306 
-311 AQPLTVQALEV
+311 
-322 QPQPAVPDP
+322 
-331 IPRATE
+331 
-337 TPLVVPGNAMP
+337 PLVVAGIAAP

-370 EPAQELAMQAASDG
+370 EPAQEITVQAARG
-384 ALDPASGIP
+384 ETFDPLTAAP

-398 EVDFAAATASLR
+398 ETDFAAATASLR

-420 TSTVTPVSSAALTEI
+420 TSTVTPVSSTALTAI

-445 ALAAVLPATTT
+445 VLPAAT
-456 VLPSAPMTTLA
+456 SAPPNVPVTTLA

-571 QSGARDF
+571 QSGAREF
-578 REFAQHSAAAAAK
+578 REFAQQSAAAAAK
-591 AASRGTE
+591 ATSKAAE
-598 LASEDEVPRRMTAE
+598 LASEDEAPRRVTEE

>member
-1 MSGTSALLNLLE
+1 Y
-13 GSGSALLNA
+13 
-22 PEPAQNG
+22 
-29 VSEADSSHFVSL
+29 FVSL
-41 MKQYEGPELSNEAVE
+41 MKQYERSETPDEAVE
-56 PQVRDPALELLGNG
+56 PEARDPALELLGNG

-78 VILPAVVETEADT
+78 VILPTELTGNTPAVTLSMPAAIMLPATVEAEADI

-116 RPVGAVSAPPSVS
+116 QPVAIPVDTTTPLPSSSIATSPAISPPLTLPASIPAPPSVSVSAPTSILPSVSAPPSLSLREVQPQS
-129 TPPSEPAPP
+129 AHPTYQLEDEPRTELPAISPPLTPPASIPAPP
-138 SLGLPEAQRQ
+138 S
-148 AAHPMYPLEIEPR
+148 
-161 AERPSLSVAGTTLT
+161 
-175 AQPLTARPLTA
+175 
-186 PAPVSVPPSVSIT
+186 VSVSAPTSILPSVS
-199 SPASTPPS
+199 APPS
-207 LSLPDAQRQSAHP
+207 LSLREVQPQSAHP
-220 MYPLEIEP
+220 TYS
-228 RAELPSLSVAS
+228 PSLTLPASV
-239 TTLTAQ
+239 
-245 PLTAR
+245 
-250 PLTAP
+250 P
-255 APVSV
+255 APSSVSV
-260 PPSVSIASPAST
+260 
-272 PPSLGLPDAQRQSA
+272 SA
-286 HPMYPLEIEPRAELP
+286 
-301 SLSVA
+301 
-306 GTTLT
+306 
-311 AQPLTVQALEV
+311 
-322 QPQPAVPDP
+322 
-331 IPRATE
+331 
-337 TPLVVPGNAMP
+337 PLVVPGIAAP

-370 EPAQELAMQAASDG
+370 EPAQEITVQAARG
-384 ALDPASGIP
+384 ETFDPLTAAP

-398 EVDFAAATASLR
+398 ETDFAAATASLR

-420 TSTVTPVSSAALTEI
+420 TSTVTPVSSTALTAI

-445 ALAAVLPATTT
+445 VLPAAT
-456 VLPSAPMTTLA
+456 SAPPNVPVTTLA

-571 QSGARDF
+571 QSGAREF
-578 REFAQHSAAAAAK
+578 REFAQQSAAAAAK
-591 AASRGTE
+591 ATSKAAE
-598 LASEDEVPRRMTAE
+598 LASEDEAPRRVTEE

>member
-22 PEPAQNG
+22 PEAAQNG
-29 VSEADSSHFVSL
+29 VSEADSSYFVSL
-41 MKQYEGPELSNEAVE
+41 MKQYEDSEGLEEPSAPES
-56 PQVRDPALELLGNG
+56 RDPALELLGNG

-78 VILPAVVETEADT
+78 VMLPAAVLQNEPTATPWALPSTTAALVMLPAAVEVEADT

-106 ARLLLRETAA
+106 ARLLLRETSVPTPVEEVELPAILPQPTATPKVLNAGPQITGTMTPSPPMVPSASTTPQASTAA
-116 RPVGAVSAPPSVS
+116 
-129 TPPSEPAPP
+129 P
-138 SLGLPEAQRQ
+138 SLIDPTMALPVA
-148 AAHPMYPLEIEPR
+148 PSPTPR
-161 AERPSLSVAGTTLT
+161 AEIPAPRASDI
-175 AQPLTARPLTA
+175 PLT
-186 PAPVSVPPSVSIT
+186 
-199 SPASTPPS
+199 
-207 LSLPDAQRQSAHP
+207 
-220 MYPLEIEP
+220 
-228 RAELPSLSVAS
+228 
-239 TTLTAQ
+239 
-245 PLTAR
+245 
-250 PLTAP
+250 
-255 APVSV
+255 
-260 PPSVSIASPAST
+260 IA
-272 PPSLGLPDAQRQSA
+272 
-286 HPMYPLEIEPRAELP
+286 
-301 SLSVA
+301 
-306 GTTLT
+306 
-311 AQPLTVQALEV
+311 
-322 QPQPAVPDP
+322 
-331 IPRATE
+331 
-337 TPLVVPGNAMP
+337 GNAAP

-359 AFIHRSSSGLR
+359 AFIHRSSSGTR
-370 EPAQELAMQAASDG
+370 EPVQEIAVQAAGDEV
-384 ALDPASGIP
+384 LDPVSGSP

-420 TSTVTPVSSAALTEI
+420 TSTATPVSSTVLNGV

-445 ALAAVLPATTT
+445 VLPLAGTAP
-456 VLPSAPMTTLA
+456 PSVPVTAQA

-503 EDRWTVNLQL
+503 EDRWTVHLQL

-571 QSGARDF
+571 QSGAREY
-578 REFAQHSAAAAAK
+578 REFAQQSAAAAAK
-591 AASRGTE
+591 ATPKGVEGAI
-598 LASEDEVPRRMTAE
+598 EDEVPRRVTE
-612 SASRVVDV
+612 DSASRVVDV

>member
-22 PEPAQNG
+22 PEAAQNG
-29 VSEADSSHFVSL
+29 VSEADSSYFVSL
-41 MKQYEGPELSNEAVE
+41 MKQYEDSEGLEQPSAPES
-56 PQVRDPALELLGNG
+56 RDPALELLGNG

-78 VILPAVVETEADT
+78 VMLPAAVLQNEPTATPWALPSTTAALAMLPAAVLQNEPTATPWALPSTTAALVMLPAAVEVEADT

-106 ARLLLRETAA
+106 ARLLLRETSVPTPVEEVELPAILPQPTATPKVLSAGPQITGTMTPSPPMVPSASTTPQASTAA
-116 RPVGAVSAPPSVS
+116 
-129 TPPSEPAPP
+129 P
-138 SLGLPEAQRQ
+138 SLIDPTMALPVA
-148 AAHPMYPLEIEPR
+148 PSPTPR
-161 AERPSLSVAGTTLT
+161 AEIPVPRASDV
-175 AQPLTARPLTA
+175 PLTMA
-186 PAPVSVPPSVSIT
+186 
-199 SPASTPPS
+199 
-207 LSLPDAQRQSAHP
+207 
-220 MYPLEIEP
+220 
-228 RAELPSLSVAS
+228 
-239 TTLTAQ
+239 
-245 PLTAR
+245 
-250 PLTAP
+250 
-255 APVSV
+255 
-260 PPSVSIASPAST
+260 
-272 PPSLGLPDAQRQSA
+272 
-286 HPMYPLEIEPRAELP
+286 
-301 SLSVA
+301 
-306 GTTLT
+306 
-311 AQPLTVQALEV
+311 
-322 QPQPAVPDP
+322 
-331 IPRATE
+331 
-337 TPLVVPGNAMP
+337 GNAAP

-359 AFIHRSSSGLR
+359 AFIHRSSSGTR
-370 EPAQELAMQAASDG
+370 EPVQEIAVQAASDEV
-384 ALDPASGIP
+384 LDPVSGSP

-420 TSTVTPVSSAALTEI
+420 TSTATPVSSTVLNGV

-445 ALAAVLPATTT
+445 VLPLAGTAP
-456 VLPSAPMTTLA
+456 PSVPVTAQA

-490 AEQVGRRMLQQIR
+490 AEQVGRRLLQQIR

-571 QSGARDF
+571 QSGAREY
-578 REFAQHSAAAAAK
+578 REFAQQSAAAAAK
-591 AASRGTE
+591 AAPKGVE
-598 LASEDEVPRRMTAE
+598 GAIEDEAPRRVTE
-612 SASRVVDV
+612 DSASRVVDV